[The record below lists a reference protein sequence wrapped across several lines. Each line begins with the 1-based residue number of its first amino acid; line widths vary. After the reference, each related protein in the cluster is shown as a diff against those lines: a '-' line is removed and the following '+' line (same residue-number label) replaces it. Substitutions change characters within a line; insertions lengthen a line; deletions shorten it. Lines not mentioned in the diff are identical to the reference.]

1 MFLAGLFVSSHVWFS
16 PGKLWSHDEYTQDYR
31 EREQRTCPKN
41 VIRDNRKM
49 INKKIKSQEEWS
61 RLSGL
66 QRDSVFFERVILNP
80 CLRRSM
86 DLLKKRRRRRNF
98 KTSGYKP
105 IHIFI

>member
-1 MFLAGLFVSSHVWFS
+1 MS
-16 PGKLWSHDEYTQDYR
+16 TQDYR

-41 VIRDNRKM
+41 VIRDNGKM

-66 QRDSVFFERVILNP
+66 QRDSVFFERVMLNP

-86 DLLKKRRRRRNF
+86 DLLKKKEEGEISRLLGISQF
-98 KTSGYKP
+98 
-105 IHIFI
+105 IFLYSLETVL

>member
-1 MFLAGLFVSSHVWFS
+1 M
-16 PGKLWSHDEYTQDYR
+16 
-31 EREQRTCPKN
+31 
-41 VIRDNRKM
+41 IRDNGKM

-86 DLLKKRRRRRNF
+86 DLLKKEEGEISRF
-98 KTSGYKP
+98 LGISQF
-105 IHIFI
+105 IFLYSLETVL